1 MKNINLSRIFIK
13 YLSLQEQGF
22 TLIELLTVIVIIGIL
37 SAISTPTLIAQ
48 VGKARETEA
57 KNNLGVIARAQQAY
71 HYENRAFYNGNS
83 LDNFI
88 EVNLSEQYY
97 AYTADNTANQSKAIH
112 TAYSINPGQNNARDY
127 ATGIYFDSSN
137 YSQSFCV
144 ATGVDNDG
152 TTSSVTA
159 QVDGSCLGGTSLK

>member
-1 MKNINLSRIFIK
+1 MAINFNLIFIK
-13 YLSLQEQGF
+13 YSSFQEKGF
-22 TLIELLTVIVIIGIL
+22 TLIELLSVIVIVGIL
-37 SAISTPTLIAQ
+37 SAIATPTLVAQ

-71 HYENRAFYNGNS
+71 HYENQAFFNGNN
-83 LDNFI
+83 LDNFV
-88 EVNLSEQYY
+88 EVNLAGQYY

-112 TAYSINPGQNNARDY
+112 TAYATNPGQSNARDY

-144 ATGVDNDG
+144 AIGVDNDG

-159 QVDGSCLGGTSLK
+159 QVDGSCLGGSSLK